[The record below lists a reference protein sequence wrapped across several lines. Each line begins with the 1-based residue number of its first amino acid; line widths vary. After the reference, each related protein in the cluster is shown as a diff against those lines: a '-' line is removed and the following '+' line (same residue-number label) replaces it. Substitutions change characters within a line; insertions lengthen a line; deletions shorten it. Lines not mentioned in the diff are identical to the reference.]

1 MLFQGW
7 NVAENKANQ
16 PNSIL
21 KKTFFLPDPLV
32 WSKFGPVSEDHV
44 DPVQRVQSK
53 SSKQD
58 CCQPL
63 QSPVSKSQDVLVG
76 ARNVTK
82 GQLFL
87 IFL

>member
-1 MLFQGW
+1 M
-7 NVAENKANQ
+7 AENKANQ
-16 PNSIL
+16 LDNIL
-21 KKTFFLPDPLV
+21 KKAFSLPDPLV
-32 WSKFGPVSEDHV
+32 WSKSGPVFEGHT

-58 CCQPL
+58 CRQPL

-76 ARNVTK
+76 AGNVTK